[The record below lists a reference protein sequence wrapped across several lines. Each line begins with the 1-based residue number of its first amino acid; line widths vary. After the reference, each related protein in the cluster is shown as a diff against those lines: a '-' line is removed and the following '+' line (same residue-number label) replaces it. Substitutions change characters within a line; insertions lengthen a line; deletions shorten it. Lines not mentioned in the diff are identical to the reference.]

1 MKNWLNFGVSD
12 PLTLGM
18 AHPIADRLETLGRA
32 RPVTKR
38 SRAMALGLIGAAAML
53 TAPITIAADHPD
65 KIMGFNLHIDG
76 EAMNGQSYE
85 IVDEDGE
92 KKAYRLLEGGERQ
105 RVDLQ
110 MKEDGSY
117 QLTYEDG
124 QTVDIP
130 NIDLDGLDSLKSLEG
145 LKALEGLKSLEG
157 LKALEGL
164 KGLEGLSAL
173 SRLEGLSELKG
184 VSRIILKNGEFESP
198 DFPENVKIVVGN
210 KTIDVAGD
218 GGSLDDDSRTKIQ
231 EFIRGAMTGRL
242 SGEDGGFEWLD
253 ELKFGENGDVRRFI
267 LDRKDG
273 AVLNDTIISGSS
285 VDAFSFD
292 PAPEF
297 YEDVD
302 AEIEALMA
310 DSSVDIRTRKAKAR
324 RMKAGALQA
333 EFRRNN
339 PAATTAQKVE
349 NCVAILD
356 RLNRDYRYHNQTD
369 RGESAQVK
377 CERSNVSVRSSF
389 VFSSTDETQ

>member
-1 MKNWLNFGVSD
+1 
-12 PLTLGM
+12 
-18 AHPIADRLETLGRA
+18 
-32 RPVTKR
+32 
-38 SRAMALGLIGAAAML
+38 MALGLIGAAAML

-65 KIMGFNLHIDG
+65 KIMGFNIHIDG

-92 KKAYRLLEGGERQ
+92 KKAYRIVKGGERQ
-105 RVDLQ
+105 QVDLE

-157 LKALEGL
+157 LKGF
-164 KGLEGLSAL
+164 EGLSAL

-184 VSRIILKNGEFESP
+184 ASRFILKNGEFESP
-198 DFPENVKIVVGN
+198 DFPENVKIIVGN

-218 GGSLDDDSRTKIQ
+218 GGTLDGDSRAKIQ

-242 SGEDGGFEWLD
+242 SDEDGGFEWID

-285 VDAFSFD
+285 VDAFSFG

-339 PAATTAQKVE
+339 PAATAAQKVE

-369 RGESAQVK
+369 RGESARAK

-389 VFSSTDETQ
+389 VFSATDETQ